1 MKFSIRLNNDLPVQQ
16 YIELAQLAEE
26 MGFDQFW
33 VSNDI
38 FLRSCVVILSA
49 IATATKRIEIGSCI
63 INPYTINPAE
73 IAMMA
78 ATLDELSNGRF
89 NLGLSSGAADFL
101 EWVGIHPTKPRT
113 DLLEV
118 ISVIR
123 RLLAGEQV
131 ALEGQFLQ
139 WTDKAYMR
147 FEPLRQVPIYIGA
160 MSPKMLQ
167 AIGSVGDGGLP
178 LLFPPEHYSN
188 VQPLVA
194 QGAEAAGRDLAEV
207 DLAACIWCSIA
218 EDKQAAEAPLK
229 DKIAYYGHALS
240 PLILEQLGL
249 TLADFEDIEYALM
262 TERNAEKARNL
273 VTDDM
278 LKIGITGTPNDVM
291 PRLEALVEKGVNHLS
306 FGPPLGTD
314 LADAIRLIGREIIPN
329 LRS

>member
-16 YIELAQLAEE
+16 YVELAQLAEE
-26 MGFDQFW
+26 VGFDQFW
-33 VSNDI
+33 VSNDL

-49 IATATKRIEIGSCI
+49 IAAATDRIEIGSCI

-73 IAMMA
+73 IAMIA
-78 ATLDELSNGRF
+78 ATLDELSDGRF
-89 NLGLSSGAADFL
+89 NLGISSGAADFL
-101 EWVGIHPTKPRT
+101 EWVGIQPTRPRS
-113 DLLEV
+113 DLIEV
-118 ISVIR
+118 IEVIR
-123 RLLAGEQV
+123 RLLDGEQV
-131 ALEGQFLQ
+131 AFDGQFLQ

-147 FEPLRQVPIYIGA
+147 FEPLRRVPIYIGA

-167 AIGSVGDGGLP
+167 AIGSVADGGLP

-194 QGAEAAGRDLAEV
+194 QGARSADRSVDDI

-218 EDKQAAEAPLK
+218 EDREAAEAPLR

-249 TLADFEDIEYALM
+249 TLADFDTIEHALM
-262 TERNAEKARNL
+262 TERDAEKARNL
-273 VTDDM
+273 VTQDM
-278 LKIGITGTPNDVM
+278 LKIGITGRPEDVL
-291 PRLEALVEKGVNHLS
+291 PRLEALVKQGVRHLS

-314 LADAIRLIGREIIPN
+314 LAEAIRLIGRDIIPHF
-329 LRS
+329 RK